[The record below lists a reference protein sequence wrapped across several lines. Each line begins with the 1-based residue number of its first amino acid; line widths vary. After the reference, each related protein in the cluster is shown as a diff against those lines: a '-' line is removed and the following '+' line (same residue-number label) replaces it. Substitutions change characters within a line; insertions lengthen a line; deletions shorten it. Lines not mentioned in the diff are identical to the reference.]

1 MGQWCSVELRAKVQE
16 LESEVEQLSGN
27 SFINSKHVEKFT
39 EHYNLLDELEGAF
52 DSYNPHRSREHVSLW
67 EGIVSPQKFGAE
79 KTDSPDEP
87 RPEKQSQSE
96 LLRNNLTCP
105 SSQPQESLPS
115 EAPDILQKETNKAL
129 GELSD
134 EYTVYKEKINEYQNS
149 YNKYKNGLS
158 TLKAHLKASSKQ
170 LVRWRE
176 QSNEYQAIYQES
188 KQVLEDYEKLK
199 NDPQE
204 FNKQLYDI
212 ETNVASK
219 RKELHA
225 VEQEILALTK
235 EQEELHDKI
244 QKDTRE
250 LGEQDS
256 PNQQRLQE
264 VENRLLLLPAEL
276 SALRKQLQ
284 EASITPTDRL
294 NAEDSKYRLAFNE
307 IKTIGE
313 NVDQKLTKYS
323 LNTTPEAQGSGT
335 ASLPEV
341 TGQINNL
348 LSEVK
353 SIQALANDHSGY
365 QHELQLIHEQVKMLV
380 QDIEQIDQEATA
392 FKEQLEEHINHLKAE
407 VLKHSQFKK
416 LSLEADFWRHI
427 GTDIYNPCYSMDRAR
442 FSPVAGND
450 LRSYLLG
457 PCGLA
462 ATRRSLSL
470 LLGRGILMDATYP
483 KVAQLVN
490 YYSFAS
496 KDITMPWNIPSA
508 FRHYGFDYIY
518 TNTNVD
524 TSKLLTIEKIQHI
537 TQQGHSI
544 VVEVEKPGITWHY
557 LLIENATRVG
567 GGYKVTFYNSAGGG
581 LVTLPYKELE
591 KILTGRY
598 ILPSEEQVKTKE
610 PILKAQ
616 VKLQM
621 KELWNIL
628 ASSEKEGI

>member
-1 MGQWCSVELRAKVQE
+1 M
-16 LESEVEQLSGN
+16 
-27 SFINSKHVEKFT
+27 
-39 EHYNLLDELEGAF
+39 
-52 DSYNPHRSREHVSLW
+52 
-67 EGIVSPQKFGAE
+67 
-79 KTDSPDEP
+79 
-87 RPEKQSQSE
+87 
-96 LLRNNLTCP
+96 
-105 SSQPQESLPS
+105 
-115 EAPDILQKETNKAL
+115 QKETNKAL
-129 GELSD
+129 DELSD

-149 YNKYKNGLS
+149 YNKYKNELS
-158 TLKAHLKASSKQ
+158 TLKAHLKASFKQ

-204 FNKQLYDI
+204 FEKQHRDI
-212 ETNVASK
+212 DTNVASK

-250 LGEQDS
+250 LGEQNS

-264 VENRLLLLPAEL
+264 VENRLLILPAEL

-313 NVDQKLTKYS
+313 DIDKKLTKYS

-353 SIQALANDHSGY
+353 SIQALANDHSRY
-365 QHELQLIHEQVKMLV
+365 QHELQLIHEQVKMFV

-496 KDITMPWNIPSA
+496 KDITMPWNIPNA

-524 TSKLLTIEKIQHI
+524 TSKLLTIEKI
-537 TQQGHSI
+537 
-544 VVEVEKPGITWHY
+544 
-557 LLIENATRVG
+557 
-567 GGYKVTFYNSAGGG
+567 
-581 LVTLPYKELE
+581 
-591 KILTGRY
+591 
-598 ILPSEEQVKTKE
+598 
-610 PILKAQ
+610 
-616 VKLQM
+616 
-621 KELWNIL
+621 
-628 ASSEKEGI
+628 